1 MPKENVAGFSLRL
14 NLDNEQ
20 HMRIYK
26 VLHDLN
32 VDIHKSKNQFMVEAL
47 DFYIRSFEEEELVK
61 NATIVQAKKQGCISR
76 DEFENFKAEIKIEIR
91 NEMIQLLGS
100 MIVGKQIN
108 VAQTVTEVSTATQSE
123 KAERADEDEIVGM
136 TDPEAISLISSWG

>member
-47 DFYIRSFEEEELVK
+47 DFYIRSFEEEKLVK
-61 NATIVQAKKQGCISR
+61 NATIAQAKKQGWISR
-76 DEFENFKAEIKIEIR
+76 DDFENFKAEIKIEIR

-100 MIVGKQIN
+100 MIVGKQFN
-108 VAQTVTEVSTATQSE
+108 VAQTVTEVSTATQSK

>member
-1 MPKENVAGFSLRL
+1 MPKENIAGFSLRL

-47 DFYIRSFEEEELVK
+47 DFYLRSFEEDDLV
-61 NATIVQAKKQGCISR
+61 R
-76 DEFENFKAEIKIEIR
+76 
-91 NEMIQLLGS
+91 ML
-100 MIVGKQIN
+100 
-108 VAQTVTEVSTATQSE
+108 
-123 KAERADEDEIVGM
+123 
-136 TDPEAISLISSWG
+136 